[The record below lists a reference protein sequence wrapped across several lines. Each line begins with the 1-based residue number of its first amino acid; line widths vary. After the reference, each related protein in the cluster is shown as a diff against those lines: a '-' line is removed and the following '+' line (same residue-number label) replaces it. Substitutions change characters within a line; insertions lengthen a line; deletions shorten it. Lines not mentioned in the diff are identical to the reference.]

1 MMIIDDIK
9 TVIIELEQ
17 EQQMAPINVELIDN
31 ELGPWQDV
39 YYLMTLF
46 FIFTVM
52 PWWLLM
58 TLRLW
63 SQSWSKNN
71 RWPQS
76 MLNSLIMSLAPDKM
90 STI

>member
-9 TVIIELEQ
+9 TVITELEQ
-17 EQQMAPINVELIDN
+17 EQQMAQINVELIDN

-39 YYLMTLF
+39 YYLMTLL

-58 TLRLW
+58 
-63 SQSWSKNN
+63 
-71 RWPQS
+71 
-76 MLNSLIMSLAPDKM
+76 I
-90 STI
+90 

>member
-9 TVIIELEQ
+9 NVITELEQ
-17 EQQMAPINVELIDN
+17 EQQMAPINVELVDN

-58 TLRLW
+58 
-63 SQSWSKNN
+63 
-71 RWPQS
+71 
-76 MLNSLIMSLAPDKM
+76 I
-90 STI
+90 